1 MSIQKKVTFAEPK
14 SHQSVKER
22 IGLDSDRSLE
32 NVPDESED
40 LKNNSLFDDKN
51 LLLRMGAVSQIQTK
65 TDMASHSVKSKS
77 IKLRSQ
83 KRKLRKEAEQME
95 K

>member
-1 MSIQKKVTFAEPK
+1 M
-14 SHQSVKER
+14 KER